1 MDQIQAEKDHM
12 DVFNQ
17 MESEVRSYC
26 RSFQTVFTTASNAIM
41 QDVNGKS
48 YIDFFAG
55 AGALNYGHNDSRI
68 RTKLIEY
75 LLEDGVTHSLDMA
88 TKAKENFL
96 VAFNQTILEPRGL
109 TYKVMFPGPT
119 GTNSVESALKTA
131 RKATGRTNII
141 CFTNAFH
148 GMTQGSLSATGNRFK
163 RNGAGLPLSGTTF
176 MPYDGYFGDSIDTSE
191 MLEKL
196 LDDPGSGIDLP
207 AAVILETLQGEGGL
221 NRASSSWLR
230 KVEQICRKHQM
241 LLIVDDV
248 QMGCGRTG
256 TFFSFEGS
264 GIKPDI
270 VCLSKSIGGYG
281 LPLALTLI
289 KPEYDNWK
297 PGEHNGTFRGNNLGF
312 VAAAEA
318 LRYWDSK
325 VFQKDIKRKSDV
337 IYNCL
342 SKLAA
347 DYPEWISGIKGKGF
361 IQGLCFRV
369 PEIASKVCKEA
380 FHNGLIME
388 TSGAFDEVAKLMPPL
403 TIEEDVLK
411 QGLVIL
417 EQALKKVIESE
428 AGSKGKTI
436 VNMAEVNV
444 S

>member
-1 MDQIQAEKDHM
+1 MDQIQDGKDNM
-12 DVFNQ
+12 KVFNQ

-26 RSFQTVFTTASNAIM
+26 RSFQTVFTTARNAKM
-41 QDVNGKS
+41 WDVNGKS

-75 LLEDGVTHSLDMA
+75 LMEDGVTHSLDMA

-96 VAFNQTILEPRGL
+96 LTFKKTILEPRGL
-109 TYKVMFPGPT
+109 QYKVMFPGPT
-119 GTNSVESALKTA
+119 GTNSVESAMKTA
-131 RKATGRTNII
+131 RKVTGRTNII

-163 RNGAGLPLSGTTF
+163 RKGAGLFLSGTTF
-176 MPYDGYFGDSIDTSE
+176 MPYDGYFGDSIDTSA

-196 LDDPGSGIDLP
+196 LDDPGSGIDYP

-221 NRASSSWLR
+221 NSACTSWLQN
-230 KVEQICRKHQM
+230 VERICRKHQM

-256 TFFSFEGS
+256 TFFSFEES

-289 KPEYDNWK
+289 KPEHDIWN

-318 LRYWDSK
+318 LRYWESDE
-325 VFQKDIKRKSDV
+325 FQKDIKRKSDV
-337 IYNCL
+337 IYTCL
-342 SKLAA
+342 SKQAA
-347 DYPEWISGIKGKGF
+347 DYPEWISEIKGTGF
-361 IQGLCFRV
+361 IQGMSFRE
-369 PEIASKVCKEA
+369 PEMASKVCKEA
-380 FHNGLIME
+380 FRNGLIME
-388 TSGAFDEVAKLMPPL
+388 TSGPFDEVAKLMPPL
-403 TIEEDVLK
+403 TIEDEVLK
-411 QGLVIL
+411 KGLAVI
-417 EQALKKVIESE
+417 EEALKKVIESE
-428 AGSKGKTI
+428 ERSKAKTI
-436 VNMAEVNV
+436 ADKVEVKV
-444 S
+444 